1 MRYLGALM
9 VFAACHSGGDPA
21 RPDAP
26 GDDGGT
32 GSDAA
37 GPAVGM
43 FITWRADPALP
54 GAVTGQIAVTDATFQ
69 IDHLQL
75 VGDAGVDARTTR
87 MKYLLTWNSGDK
99 PSQESF
105 PLAPVGV
112 YSKINLVMS
121 TGSLN
126 ENLYEIRGT
135 WTDPDTGAAPRP
147 FRIRDRGGPLSVSV
161 DCDETLPAAS
171 WARVGMKL
179 DLRDALERI
188 NFKMLAGPG
197 TEEIELGD
205 GPQLMMFRMRLR
217 QAFEVEDD
225 EDEDDD

>member
-1 MRYLGALM
+1 MRSLGALM
-9 VFAACHSGGDPA
+9 VFAACHSGEGA
-21 RPDAP
+21 NPDAP
-26 GDDGGT
+26 GDSGGT
-32 GSDAA
+32 DGDAP

-43 FITWRADPALP
+43 FVTWSADPALP
-54 GAVTGQIAVTDATFQ
+54 GTVADTIAVTEATFQ

-87 MKYLLTWNSGDK
+87 MKYLLTWDSGDK

-121 TGSLN
+121 TGSLS

-135 WTDPDTGAAPRP
+135 WTDTGAEPRS

-161 DCDETLPAAS
+161 DCDETLSAAS
-171 WARVGMKL
+171 WARVEMRL
-179 DLRDALERI
+179 DLRDALESV

-197 TEEIELGD
+197 NEEIDLRD

-225 EDEDDD
+225 DD